1 MIMETN
7 EEYVLEHLAEMLAA
21 YAKFYQLDE
30 ADFVHG
36 KGRHKTIRQRHYE
49 CLQAYMRKLEE
60 YRKKLT
66 VCGDER
72 NSYART
78 DHSATFMRLKGT
90 TWATT
95 SCCRHTTYKSAWRM
109 SISPWRTSTTTA
121 PIWIASCR

>member
-1 MIMETN
+1 METN
-7 EEYVLEHLAEMLAA
+7 EEYVPEHLAEMLAA

-30 ADFVHG
+30 AGFVHG
-36 KGRHKTIRQRHYE
+36 KGRRKTIRQRHYE

-78 DHSATFMRLKGT
+78 DHSATFMRLKRDCMGNEQLLPAYNIQALQQNHEKT
-90 TWATT
+90 ER
-95 SCCRHTTYKSAWRM
+95 CLN
-109 SISPWRTSTTTA
+109 A
-121 PIWIASCR
+121 P